1 MNTFNWY
8 QKIFSLICLTVIFVL
23 TVGNV
28 NASPM
33 PRVDDDFAAVDAY
46 ITEQMNALGIPGMAL
61 GIVRGDQVV
70 HVHGFG
76 VADST
81 GRSVT
86 PQTPLYIGS
95 VTKSFTALAVM
106 QLVEDGKVDLD
117 APVEKYLPWFQVAN
131 QDASAKITVRDLL
144 NHTSGISEKEGNRVW
159 ASQQGLEET
168 LRGFGRLPL
177 AHPVGAKWEYSNL
190 NYSAA
195 GLIVEKVSGQPYAD
209 YVIQNIL
216 EPLDMRHS
224 YTSRTLALADG
235 LSKGHYYMFG
245 HAFEGDGPLPPSDLP
260 SGLLI
265 SSAEDMTHYVIAQ
278 LNDGQYRDAVI
289 LSPQGVAEL
298 HHPSVPMQENSFYAM
313 GWAVSSLDGAPAVW
327 HTGDTAYFHSMTI
340 LVPDQK
346 LGITLL
352 ANASGFVQI
361 EQVDDVAKSI
371 LSMLNGKMPAPV
383 SLPIAMR
390 ILYWTILLMP
400 FLQMAGILYGWRNR
414 GRVKGWRVWAVVILY
429 IAIGIGFLQIPIP
442 FPIPSMIVFYP
453 ELAYGLIATAVLGI
467 GWSLVYAGLYLRN
480 RRMNQ
485 E

>member
-8 QKIFSLICLTVIFVL
+8 QKVFLLVCLTVIFVL
-23 TVGNV
+23 TIGNV

-46 ITEQMNALGIPGMAL
+46 VTEQMNRLGIPGMAL

-70 HVHGFG
+70 HVQGFG

-86 PQTPLYIGS
+86 PQTPFYIGS
-95 VTKSFTALAVM
+95 VTKSFTSLAVM

-131 QDASAKITVRDLL
+131 QDTSAKITVRNLL
-144 NHTSGISEKEGNRVW
+144 NHTSGISEKEGSRVW
-159 ASQQGLEET
+159 VSQQGLEET
-168 LRGFGRLPL
+168 FRGYGRIPL
-177 AHPVGAKWEYSNL
+177 AHPVGATWEYSNA
-190 NYSAA
+190 NYNIA

-235 LSKGHYYMFG
+235 LSRGHHYMFG
-245 HAFEGDGPLPPSDLP
+245 HAFEGDGPVPPANLPA
-260 SGLLI
+260 GFMI
-265 SSAEDMTHYVIAQ
+265 SSAEDMTHYLIAQ

-289 LSPQGVAEL
+289 LSPQGIAEL
-298 HHPSVPMQENSFYAM
+298 HHPSVSTKLGFFYAM
-313 GWAVSSLDGAPAVW
+313 GWAVSSEDGVPVVW
-327 HTGDTAYFHSMTI
+327 HTGDTAYFHSKTI

-352 ANASGFVQI
+352 ANASGFEQMY
-361 EQVDDVAKSI
+361 QVDDIANGI
-371 LSMLNGKMPAPV
+371 LGILNGDAPAPV
-383 SLPIAMR
+383 SLPFASRFM
-390 ILYWTILLMP
+390 YWTILLMP
-400 FLQMAGILYGWRNR
+400 FLQLAGIFYIWRNR
-414 GRVKGWRVWAVVILY
+414 GRMKGWRVWAVVILY

-442 FPIPSMIVFYP
+442 FPIPSMLVFFP
-453 ELAYGLIATAVLGI
+453 DVAYGLIAIAVLGI
-467 GWSLVYAGLYLRN
+467 GWSLAYAVLNLTVWKSK
-480 RRMNQ
+480 
-485 E
+485 